1 MVTLGEKVL
10 PQNIEAE
17 KAVLGS
23 MLIEKEATAKA
34 VEILQKKSFYKE
46 SHQKIFQVI
55 VDLYDR
61 DEAVD
66 IVIIAE
72 ELKKSGNSLSNVGG
86 AQYLTSLINSVST
99 AANVEYYAK
108 IVREKAILRELI
120 NVSTRIITE
129 SYEGEEDVGSLLD
142 KAEQYIFNI
151 AQAKLTQGFIPV
163 SEMVHDSIELIEN
176 LYKKKEH
183 ITGVPTGFCDFDE
196 KTGGLHS
203 SNLIIIAGRPSMG
216 KTSFALSIAQYA
228 AIEKKMPVAIFSLEM
243 SKEEVLMRML
253 CSEAK
258 VNLHHVRTGFLS
270 KKGWPA
276 LTSAASRLSEAPIY
290 IDDAPA
296 PTVLEMKARARRLK
310 AEKGLALLIIDY
322 LQLMPG
328 RTGKAEYRQQD
339 VSEITRALKI
349 LAKELNVPVVALS
362 QLSRAPEKRTEPRP
376 QLADLRESGAIEQDA
391 DVVAFIYREEY
402 YKPNQPDLEGKAEL
416 IVGKQRNGPTGT
428 IPLTFQKEHAR
439 FNNFSKRAG

>member
-23 MLIEKEATAKA
+23 MLIEKEATAKS

-72 ELKKSGNSLSNVGG
+72 ELKKSGNSLSSVGG

-129 SYEGEEDVGSLLD
+129 SYKGEEDVGSLLD

-163 SEMVHDSIELIEN
+163 SDMVHDSIELIEN

-183 ITGVPTGFCDFDE
+183 VTGVPTGFCDFDE

-216 KTSFALSIAQYA
+216 KTSFALSIAQHA

-276 LTSAASRLSEAPIY
+276 LTNAASRLSEAPIY

-439 FNNFSKRAG
+439 FKNFSKREG